1 MVAFCALREHEHN
14 MIGNEARYP
23 AGILPGSGLWHDR
36 HAADWRDM
44 GLLGAAPQLS
54 GDDEAVMT

>member
-1 MVAFCALREHEHN
+1 MHEHN
-14 MIGNEARYP
+14 IIGNEARYP
-23 AGILPGSGLWHDR
+23 GGILPGSGLWHDR

-44 GLLGAAPQLS
+44 GMLGAAPQLS